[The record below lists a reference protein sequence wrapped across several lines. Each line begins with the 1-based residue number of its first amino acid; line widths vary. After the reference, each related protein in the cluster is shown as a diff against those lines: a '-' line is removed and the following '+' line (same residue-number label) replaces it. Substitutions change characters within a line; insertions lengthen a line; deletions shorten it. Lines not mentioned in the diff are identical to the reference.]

1 MEKRRCTGQVR
12 RNGPSFR
19 TYRADAGSTI
29 YQIPAKKY
37 TVLGSGCNLF
47 FIRTVD
53 VMRENVIHLV
63 V

>member
-12 RNGPSFR
+12 RNGPPFR

-29 YQIPAKKY
+29 YQIFVKKY
-37 TVLGSGCNLF
+37 MGLTIGCNLF
-47 FIRTVD
+47 FIRTAD